1 MSKLVPDLSR
11 AVVSASS
18 DGIIKVA
25 STAEIFNG
33 IRMVFAEA
41 ELLLAL
47 EHEASLR
54 WHNGLESPDH
64 TQWRELFRSFTHVK
78 SLYVSGSLVEELSR
92 SLRPEYGE
100 SFSELLPELKTV
112 SANRSN
118 QRNHSSASTG
128 I

>member
-11 AVVSASS
+11 AVMSASS

-41 ELLLAL
+41 ELLAL

-54 WHNGLESPDH
+54 WHKW
-64 TQWRELFRSFTHVK
+64 T
-78 SLYVSGSLVEELSR
+78 
-92 SLRPEYGE
+92 
-100 SFSELLPELKTV
+100 
-112 SANRSN
+112 
-118 QRNHSSASTG
+118 
-128 I
+128 